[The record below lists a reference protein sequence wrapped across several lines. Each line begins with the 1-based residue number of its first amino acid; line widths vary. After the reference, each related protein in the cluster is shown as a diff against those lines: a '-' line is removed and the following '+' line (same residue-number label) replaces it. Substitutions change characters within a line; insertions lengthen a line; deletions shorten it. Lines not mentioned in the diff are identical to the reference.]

1 METLLLLEAAALG
14 LVAGLLLVAPT
25 SEQERLQ
32 VQLQEIARH
41 VPEAAASAEAE
52 EAFATRVLTPLA
64 EGISKRFARL
74 LPERQS
80 EVLRLRLERAGNP
93 TTPGLIFGLRIIFAL
108 IGLSFIVFGG
118 RIILVAVALTF
129 LGWRLPDFWLAQRM
143 SARQRTFA
151 RGLPDVMDLLS
162 VSVEAGLGF
171 DAALARVSERFPPPI
186 STEFGRTLREIQL
199 GRPRAEALRAFSS
212 RVGLHELEA
221 FVTAIVQADE
231 LGIGIANVLRVQSDQ
246 MRTFR
251 KQKAQE
257 KALKTPIKMLFPLVF
272 FIFPAIFVVL
282 LGPAVLSFAKTFG
295 HP

>member
-1 METLLLLEAAALG
+1 METLLLLEAAAFG
-14 LVAGLLLVAPT
+14 LVAGLFVIAPT
-25 SEQERLQ
+25 AEQERLRL
-32 VQLQEIARH
+32 QLREVARH
-41 VPEAAASAEAE
+41 VPDTPAAAEAE
-52 EAFATRVLTPLA
+52 EGFRTRVLAPLA

-74 LPERQS
+74 LPERQG
-80 EVLRLRLERAGNP
+80 EVLALRLERAGNP

-108 IGLSFIVFGG
+108 IGLSFVAFGG
-118 RIILVAVALTF
+118 RVILFAVALTV
-129 LGWRLPDFWLAQRM
+129 LGWRLPDFWLAQRI

-151 RGLPDVMDLLS
+151 RALPDVMDLLS

-171 DAALARVSERFPPPI
+171 DAALARVSERFPAPI

-199 GRPRAEALRAFSS
+199 GRPRAEALRSFAS
-212 RVGLHELEA
+212 RVGLPELDA